1 MDAAHNVGR
10 IPRVTRGVTQNASS
24 PYESPEVVRKRIY
37 ATLEDLRA
45 RVHELQ
51 DYVHTR
57 YGSID
62 NPLHIR
68 EKVLAHPIRACAIA
82 VAAGVVCGALRAHYA
97 PLTLARKMLAVSS
110 GVARGATVT
119 FGSQLA
125 SGLMSRVMNSAWRAG
140 GE

>member
-10 IPRVTRGVTQNASS
+10 IPRVSRDFAQSTSS
-24 PYESPEVVRKRIY
+24 SHESPEAVRKRIY

-51 DYVHTR
+51 EYVHTR

-62 NPLHIR
+62 NPLHVR
-68 EKVLAHPIRACAIA
+68 EKVLARPIRACAIA

-97 PLTLARKMLAVSS
+97 PLALARKMLTLSG
-110 GVARGATVT
+110 GVARGVTVT

-125 SGLMSRVMNSAWRAG
+125 SGLMSRVMNSGWRAG
-140 GE
+140 SN